1 MVMIVNKSVR
11 VLNIGG
17 TVVTPGIPVEID
29 KSFLDNERV
38 KELMEAGEIEELDGS
53 TPQPTQQP
61 ASSMQSTT
69 KEPPKPTTTATTS
82 NPPKP

>member
-1 MVMIVNKSVR
+1 MIVNKSVR

-38 KELMEAGEIEELDGS
+38 KELMEAGELEESDGS
-53 TPQPTQQP
+53 TSQPTQQP
-61 ASSMQSTT
+61 AT
-69 KEPPKPTTTATTS
+69 KEPPEPTTTATTS
-82 NPPKP
+82 NTPKP